1 MIINVYS
8 IRDACVGFGNPFVQ
22 PNDDV
27 ALRTMRS
34 LLVDPQSEFSRS
46 PKDYSIWRVGT
57 FDTDTGIIDSVIP
70 EMLSRGETNG

>member
-8 IRDACVGFGNPFVQ
+8 IRDARVGYGNPFVQ

-57 FDTDTGIIDSVIP
+57 FDTDTGIIDSLIP
-70 EMLSRGETNG
+70 EMLSRGDNNG

>member
-1 MIINVYS
+1 MIINIYS

-46 PKDYSIWRVGT
+46 PKDYSIWCIGT
-57 FDTDTGIIDSVIP
+57 FDTDTGIIDSKVP
-70 EMLSRGETNG
+70 EMLSRGECNG